1 MTLKFIFSQSF
12 RQSISDLVF
21 GINREYLDE
30 SLAHMFAKVM
40 VTNIDVLGSW
50 AQLSMLCKF

>member
-12 RQSISDLVF
+12 CQSISDLVF

-50 AQLSMLCKF
+50 AQLSMPCEF